1 MSKKILIVDDDQ
13 LVRKLLE
20 YIIKKEGYQVSVAEN
35 GSDALKII
43 QKEIP
48 DLIISDVEMPK
59 LGGLELCQQ
68 LKENSDTKLIPI
80 ILITSNTQLQDKLC
94 GFRSGADDYFIKPLH
109 LKNLLTRVESLL
121 EGGDALPAEADAD

>member
-20 YIIKKEGYQVSVAEN
+20 YIIKKAGYQVSIAEN
-35 GSDALKII
+35 GSDALKIV
-43 QKEIP
+43 QKEKP

-59 LGGLELCQQ
+59 LGGLELCQK
-68 LKENSDTKLIPI
+68 LKEDIDTKLIPI

-94 GFRSGADDYFIKPLH
+94 GFRSGADDYFMKPLH
-109 LKNLLTRVESLL
+109 LKDLLTRVESLL
-121 EGGDALPAEADAD
+121 EEGNAFSSEADAD

>member
-20 YIIKKEGYQVSVAEN
+20 YIIKKAGYQVSVAEN
-35 GSDALKII
+35 GSDALKIV

-59 LGGLELCQQ
+59 LGGLELCQK
-68 LKENSDTKLIPI
+68 LKEDSDTKLVPI
-80 ILITSNTQLQDKLC
+80 ILITSNTQIQDKLS

-109 LKNLLTRVESLL
+109 LKNLLTSVESLL

>member
-20 YIIKKEGYQVSVAEN
+20 YIIKKAGYQVSAAEN
-35 GSDALKII
+35 GSAALKIV
-43 QKEIP
+43 QKEKP

-59 LGGLELCQQ
+59 LGGLELCQK
-68 LKENSDTKLIPI
+68 LRENPDTKFIPI

-94 GFRSGADDYFIKPLH
+94 GFRSGADDYFMKPLH
-109 LKNLLTRVESLL
+109 LKNLLARVQSLL
-121 EGGDALPAEADAD
+121 EGGEALSSEADLD